1 VRNTFGEYLSAL
13 GLTQLRIAETEKYP
27 HVTFFFNGG
36 EETVF
41 KGEDRILVPSPQVE
55 TYDLQ
60 PEMSAFEVTEKLE
73 EAILS
78 KKYNAIICNYANC
91 DMVGHS
97 GNLQAAIKAVE
108 ALDTCV
114 GRVVNAMQSI
124 GGEVLITADHG
135 NAELMYDAQNRQPHT
150 QHTTNLVPLLY
161 IGRKAVLNN
170 NGALSDLAPTLLYMM
185 GLTQPREMTG
195 KNLVQFKD

>member
-1 VRNTFGEYLSAL
+1 MFA
-13 GLTQLRIAETEKYP
+13 
-27 HVTFFFNGG
+27 
-36 EETVF
+36 
-41 KGEDRILVPSPQVE
+41 GEDRILVPSPKVE

-60 PEMSAFEVTEKLE
+60 PEMSANEVTEKLE

-97 GNLQAAIKAVE
+97 GNLKAAIAAVE
-108 ALDTCV
+108 ALDICI

-135 NAELMYDAQNRQPHT
+135 NVEQMYDGQNQQPHT
-150 QHTTNLVPLLY
+150 QHTTNLVPLIY
-161 IGRKAVLNN
+161 IGRNAQLNN
-170 NGALSDLAPTLLYMM
+170 NGALSDLAPTILNLM
-185 GLTQPREMTG
+185 GVDQPLEMTG
-195 KNLVQFKD
+195 KNLVQFNT

>member
-1 VRNTFGEYLSAL
+1 
-13 GLTQLRIAETEKYP
+13 
-27 HVTFFFNGG
+27 VTFFFNGG
-36 EETVF
+36 EEKVF
-41 KGEDRILVPSPQVE
+41 EGEDRILVPSPKVE

-97 GNLQAAIKAVE
+97 GNLSAAIKAVE
-108 ALDTCV
+108 TLDICIA
-114 GRVVNAMQSI
+114 RIVNAMQSI

-135 NAELMYDAQNRQPHT
+135 NAELMYDKENQQPHT
-150 QHTTNLVPLLY
+150 QHTTNLVPLIY
-161 IGRKAVLNN
+161 IGREGALSS
-170 NGALSDLAPTLLYMM
+170 NGALSDLAPTLLHLM
-185 GLTQPREMTG
+185 GLAQPSEMTG
-195 KNLVQFKD
+195 KNLVQLKA